1 MPYEIQKQGKE
12 FCVVKKG
19 GGKSFGCHPSEDKAK
34 AQMRALYA
42 QESEGDLPVKV
53 TVAEVMPAI
62 EAVWTENAEGLP
74 EADVVIIRPGESVNR
89 REYPREALQ
98 QAVNDGFWDNN
109 GHGTPMFVDHGNK
122 AAPRARSVRDLVAKV
137 LPGSTYVGQEGEVR
151 GRVQFINAD
160 FAKTVKNAG
169 KSVGLSAVTEFLGTR
184 HRGNDG
190 HMHERVH
197 KLVANH
203 SLDFVA
209 FPAAGGGVEKFLP
222 AMESEGEVDWSRL
235 TDSDWEQLPEDLLR
249 QKRPDMLA
257 AAEADDQGGDDD
269 DKKDDPTDRPDQR
282 KQMIALEAVQPYI
295 KEQVDLALADF
306 NTKQVKQA
314 ETRTKVRELVAR
326 SGLKPLTQAD
336 ILSRFDGQ
344 ESYDE
349 PAVQAAIEHE
359 AAKLKEAGLSGPV
372 VKGMGDSSASLSDD
386 SVAAADKPWA
396 AFESQMEYTPLSG
409 GKKDASNDAG
419 KVN

>member
-1 MPYEIQKQGKE
+1 MP
-12 FCVVKKG
+12 
-19 GGKSFGCHPSEDKAK
+19 P
-34 AQMRALYA
+34 
-42 QESEGDLPVKV
+42 ESDVPVKV
-53 TVAEVMPAI
+53 TAQEVLPAM

-74 EADVVIIRPGESVNR
+74 EADVVIIRPGESANR

-151 GRVQFINAD
+151 GRVQFINSD
-160 FAKTVKNAG
+160 FAKTVKAAG

-249 QKRPDMLA
+249 QKRPDMLK

-269 DKKDDPTDRPDQR
+269 DKKKDDPTDRPDQG

-295 KEQVDLALADF
+295 KEQVDLALDAF
-306 NTKQVKQA
+306 NAKQAKQA
-314 ETRTKVRELVAR
+314 ETRTKVREQVAR
-326 SGLKPLTQAD
+326 SGLKPLAQAD
-336 ILSRFDGQ
+336 VLTRFDGQ

-349 PAVQAAIEHE
+349 TAVQAAIEHE
-359 AAKLKEAGLSGPV
+359 AKKAKEAGLSGPV
-372 VKGMGDSSASLSDD
+372 VKGMGDSTASLSDD
-386 SVAAADKPWA
+386 SVATGDKPWQ

-409 GKKDASNDAG
+409 KSKKDASSDAG